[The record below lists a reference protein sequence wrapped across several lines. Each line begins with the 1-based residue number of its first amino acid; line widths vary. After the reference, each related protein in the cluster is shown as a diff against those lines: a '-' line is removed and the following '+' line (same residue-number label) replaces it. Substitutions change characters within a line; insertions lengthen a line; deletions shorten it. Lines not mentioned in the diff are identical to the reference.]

1 MVVTF
6 VAFCSLISSI
16 NSQRLVRETLCDQ
29 KNIFV
34 IHYWKRVIFD
44 FLFGITKRH
53 AKDTLKCSYKLSL
66 RCILCQLRVLR
77 QAEMVRKLIKLVNM
91 HSLQ

>member
-16 NSQRLVRETLCDQ
+16 NSQRSVRETLCDQ
-29 KNIFV
+29 KN
-34 IHYWKRVIFD
+34 
-44 FLFGITKRH
+44 FLFGIAKRH

-91 HSLQ
+91 YSLQ